1 MSEIYMTDVL
11 NKSKTNTFINDTN
24 IYLP

>member
-1 MSEIYMTDVL
+1 MSEIYITDVL
-11 NKSKTNTFINDTN
+11 DKSKTNTFINHTN